1 YPAWESTVLDYTYES
16 VDYISLH
23 MYFENDA
30 GDTAAYLA
38 QNARLDDYIETIAS
52 VIRVTKSKKRSKKD
66 VYISF
71 DEWNVWYHS
80 KEADRTVLEG
90 RDGWPHAPALL
101 EDIYNFEDALQV
113 GCILNTFIRHADVVK
128 IGCLAQ
134 LVNVI
139 APIMTVPGGPAWRQT
154 TFYPYLF
161 ASRYGRGT
169 SYQLSIDC
177 PVYSTDF
184 AKDVPYLD
192 VSAVE
197 SDTDGA
203 LTLFI
208 VNRHQTDAISLD
220 LALEGFGN
228 RKVILDQVLS
238 GHGLKVVNGPE
249 AQTIVPQD
257 GSGITVEGGRLKGEI
272 APLSYRVIRLGQ

>member
-1 YPAWESTVLDYTYES
+1 
-16 VDYISLH
+16 
-23 MYFENDA
+23 MYFENHA

-52 VIRVTKSKKRSKKD
+52 VIRVTKAKKRSTKD

-80 KEADRTVLEG
+80 NEADRKVLEG
-90 RDGWPHAPALL
+90 RDGWPHAPELL
-101 EDIYNFEDALQV
+101 EDIYNFEDVLQV
-113 GCILNTFIRHADVVK
+113 GCILNTFIRRADVVK
-128 IGCLAQ
+128 VGCLAQ

-154 TFYPYLF
+154 TYYPYLF

-177 PVYSTDF
+177 PTYATDF
-184 AKDVPYLD
+184 AKAVPYLD

-197 SDTDGA
+197 TDTDGA

-208 VNRHQTDAISLD
+208 VNRHETDAIALD
-220 LALEGFGN
+220 VALEGFGDRQGDHGQGDRGPCAEG
-228 RKVILDQVLS
+228 RKRS
-238 GHGLKVVNGPE
+238 GQADGRTGRRHRHQGRRRTPHGRDRA
-249 AQTIVPQD
+249 AQLPDDPARPVSQST
-257 GSGITVEGGRLKGEI
+257 TGRRNHVGFD
-272 APLSYRVIRLGQ
+272 